1 MFVKK
6 ELFGEVPGIL
16 NWKNGGRGG
25 IRTRGRFPYVRFRV
39 ECLKPDS
46 ATLPCV
52 NKQIDGLGKTSFF
65 YALTGHAARKIHLL
79 SKLVKIKSS

>member
-1 MFVKK
+1 M
-6 ELFGEVPGIL
+6 ERGS
-16 NWKNGGRGG
+16 GGRGG

-52 NKQIDGLGKTSFF
+52 NKRIEDLAETNYI
-65 YALTGHAARKIHLL
+65 YALTGCVARKIHPI
-79 SKLVKIKSS
+79 SKLVEIKSREQSFLRK